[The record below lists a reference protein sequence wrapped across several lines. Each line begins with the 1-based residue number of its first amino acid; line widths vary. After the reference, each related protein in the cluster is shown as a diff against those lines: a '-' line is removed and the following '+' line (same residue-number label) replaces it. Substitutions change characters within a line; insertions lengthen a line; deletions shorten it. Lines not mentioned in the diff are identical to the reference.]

1 MIIPEPTAPE
11 AAGITGISD
20 ADAFARQALPCQ
32 GQLYASALRMT
43 GNLADAEDLVQET
56 YAKAFAGFGG
66 FREGTNIRAWLARIE
81 LNAFLSTRRHPISE
95 IPSDWVDSVTPDR
108 GHARGLGYAQSA
120 EDVAL
125 ARMPDPALREALRAL
140 PPHLRATIYL
150 ADAEGFKY
158 AEIAEIT
165 RVPLGTVMSRL
176 HRGRARLRAALT
188 ARRLTSAAGGAS
200 RRPASDARGILRTSR
215 TVPDQGRCRGSGGGS
230 RRASRGSRA

>member
-1 MIIPEPTAPE
+1 MTIPDPAAPK
-11 AAGITGISD
+11 AAGITATSD
-20 ADAFARQALPCQ
+20 ADAFARQALPWQ

-43 GNLADAEDLVQET
+43 GNPADAEDLVQET

-81 LNAFLSTRRHPISE
+81 LNAFLSGRRRPIAE
-95 IPSDWVDSVTPDR
+95 IPSDWVDGAGPDR
-108 GHARGLGYAQSA
+108 GHARAAGYAKSA

-125 ARMPDPALREALRAL
+125 AEMPDPALRDALRAL
-140 PPHLRATIYL
+140 PAHLRATIYL

-176 HRGRARLRAALT
+176 HRGRQRLRAALT
-188 ARRLTSAAGGAS
+188 ARRPAGATAS
-200 RRPASDARGILRTSR
+200 
-215 TVPDQGRCRGSGGGS
+215 GSQP
-230 RRASRGSRA
+230 